1 MEPHLLFSRDIL
13 QKYAVQG
20 SIFDREDHCIN
31 KIRQRAP
38 TPLQGEMATELG
50 SEEGSYHDQG
60 HLPVLLVHVQGTED
74 SMHQHQEL
82 VVNMCSQYSKPCCGG
97 IYHNM
102 KWQYESG
109 GWRGQW
115 KGLGYYY
122 AAAEMHSIVYILYC
136 STIISNSQ
144 VSAVPMVELF
154 EPTRLANCVLQLFK
168 SASSQTE
175 LFDQEVE
182 MELDSKITSSRKV
195 KQVKVA
201 FRLKRNKHLAVQVWV
216 PDITFLPT
224 SALLSRDIPLIPS
237 GKGKKQ
243 IIKNLFN

>member
-1 MEPHLLFSRDIL
+1 MSAVAPEKRERGEKSERTATTARPDLPRRMESHLLFSRDIL
-13 QKYAVQG
+13 QNYAVQG

-38 TPLQGEMATELG
+38 TPLQGDMATELG

-82 VVNMCSQYSKPCCGG
+82 VVNMCSQYSRPCCGG

-109 GWRGQW
+109 GWRGQL

-122 AAAEMHSIVYILYC
+122 AAAEMHSIVYIL
-136 STIISNSQ
+136 
-144 VSAVPMVELF
+144 
-154 EPTRLANCVLQLFK
+154 
-168 SASSQTE
+168 
-175 LFDQEVE
+175 LFDNNFQQSGICSPHGRVVR
-182 MELDSKITSSRKV
+182 THPSS
-195 KQVKVA
+195 
-201 FRLKRNKHLAVQVWV
+201 
-216 PDITFLPT
+216 
-224 SALLSRDIPLIPS
+224 
-237 GKGKKQ
+237 
-243 IIKNLFN
+243 